1 MNIDLGGLLSQ
12 VLGGAASPE
21 DHYHQVAQQAS
32 PDVLSAGLAAAFNSS
47 QTPPFAE
54 MVAQMFGNASGGQ
67 RAAILGQ
74 LAQVLGPAAISA
86 LGGSAGVGGIDPS
99 HPTLG
104 LDPNQVSPE
113 QIQAMAAAAHQ
124 HGGDDVVGAMSGFFA
139 QHSGLVKTLGSA
151 ALTIAL
157 SKMADQMRSG

>member
-1 MNIDLGGLLSQ
+1 MNIDLGGLLSS
-12 VLGGAASPE
+12 VLGGSASQE

-32 PDVLSAGLAAAFNSS
+32 PDVLQAGLAAAFNSS
-47 QTPPFAE
+47 QTPPFAD
-54 MVAQMFGNASGGQ
+54 MVAQMFGNASGSQ
-67 RAAILGQ
+67 RGAILGQ
-74 LAQVLGPAAISA
+74 LAEVLGPAAIA
-86 LGGSAGVGGIDPS
+86 AIARGGAVGNFDPS

-104 LDPNQVSPE
+104 LDPHQVSPD
-113 QIQAMAAAAHQ
+113 QVQAMAEAAHQ

-157 SKMADQMRSG
+157 SKMADHVGSR